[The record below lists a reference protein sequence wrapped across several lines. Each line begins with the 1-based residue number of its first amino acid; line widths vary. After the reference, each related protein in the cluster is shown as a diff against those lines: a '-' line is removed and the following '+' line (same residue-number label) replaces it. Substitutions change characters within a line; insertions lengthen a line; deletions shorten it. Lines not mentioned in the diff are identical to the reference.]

1 MSFWKEGEKLK
12 TKREIKSLE
21 DLTLIRFIV
30 KKDCGTYFKAKGYGG
45 EKYII
50 IKNNASKH
58 LKEESDVSFHVTKEE
73 KGRIIKRQVYH
84 PISSKEFE
92 ELFYKF
98 NPEGAKSIKDL
109 NIFGNLAK

>member
-1 MSFWKEGEKLK
+1 MKFRK
-12 TKREIKSLE
+12 EIKSLD

-30 KKDCGTYFKAKGYGG
+30 KKDCGTYFKAKGYNE

-58 LKEESDVSFHVTKEE
+58 LKEESDVSFHAIKEE
-73 KGRIIKRQVYH
+73 IGILIKRLAYY
-84 PISSKEFE
+84 PISSTEFE

-98 NPEGAKSIKDL
+98 NPDGTTSIKDL
-109 NIFGNLAK
+109 NEFGDLSK